1 MKNNIK
7 FIRNIV
13 ITLIALLLVAA
24 IINFTPGYK
33 RDKYADVT
41 NFVFGGE
48 NITEYLTYQIYL
60 KETGSIYVS
69 KKDIED
75 LILEKIKEDEVDFS
89 DVITKKEGVEYINLS
104 DIASKCELQ
113 AEYIEE
119 SNTVIIDDRETTIK
133 IAKITENVNLQ
144 FKPRKLS
151 KVVAELK
158 DGEEVTCFDNVI
170 NGWRLIRTSLGKI
183 GYVEENKLIVE

>member
-13 ITLIALLLVAA
+13 ITLIALLLVAV

-41 NFVFGGE
+41 NLVFGGE

-119 SNTVIIDDRETTIK
+119 SNTVIIDDRETSIK
-133 IAKITENVNLQ
+133 IAKITEDVNLQ

>member
-41 NFVFGGE
+41 NLVFGGE

-75 LILEKIKEDEVDFS
+75 LILEKIKEDEVNFS

-104 DIASKCELQ
+104 DIASRYELQ
-113 AEYIEE
+113 TEYIEE

-133 IAKITENVNLQ
+133 IAKITEDVNLQ

-151 KVVAELK
+151 KVVTELK

-183 GYVEENKLIVE
+183 GYIEENKLIVE

>member
-41 NFVFGGE
+41 NLVLGGE

-75 LILEKIKEDEVDFS
+75 LILEKIKEDEVNFS

-104 DIASKCELQ
+104 DIASRYELQ
-113 AEYIEE
+113 TEYIEE

-133 IAKITENVNLQ
+133 IAKITEDVNLQ

-151 KVVAELK
+151 KVVTELK

-183 GYVEENKLIVE
+183 GYIEENKLIVE

>member
-13 ITLIALLLVAA
+13 ITLIALLLVAV

-41 NFVFGGE
+41 NLVFGGE